1 MRESTVAKLDEQ
13 ISTLQERLTRL
24 KVRQQ
29 HIDARKRAIA
39 VQRERKTE
47 TRRKVLLGALILQ
60 KAKEGQMDA
69 QLLRSWL
76 DQALTRA
83 DERALFDL
91 PPLAVEGGGT
101 SGVAISKL
109 AGGALNVVR

>member
-1 MRESTVAKLDEQ
+1 MAKIDEQ

-29 HIDARKRAIA
+29 HIDARKRAIVA
-39 VQRERKTE
+39 QRDRKIE
-47 TRRKVLLGALILQ
+47 TRRKMLVGALVLQ
-60 KAKEGQMDA
+60 KANEGLMDA

-83 DERALFDL
+83 EERALFDL
-91 PPLAVEGGGT
+91 APL
-101 SGVAISKL
+101 
-109 AGGALNVVR
+109 GADDPAPSRRA

>member
-1 MRESTVAKLDEQ
+1 MAKLDEQ

-29 HIDARKRAIA
+29 HIDARKRAIVA
-39 VQRERKTE
+39 QRERKIE
-47 TRRKVLLGALILQ
+47 TRRKMLVGALILQ
-60 KAKEGQMDA
+60 KAKDGLMDA

-83 DERALFDL
+83 DERALFEL
-91 PPLAVEGGGT
+91 PPLAADAPAVST
-101 SGVAISKL
+101 SPPATTLSSGH
-109 AGGALNVVR
+109 

>member
-1 MRESTVAKLDEQ
+1 MAKLDEQ

-29 HIDARKRAIA
+29 HIDARKRAIVA
-39 VQRERKTE
+39 QRERRTE
-47 TRRKVLLGALILQ
+47 TRRRMLVGALIMQ

-69 QLLRSWL
+69 QLLHSWL
-76 DQALTRA
+76 DQTLTRA

-91 PPLAVEGGGT
+91 PPLA
-101 SGVAISKL
+101 
-109 AGGALNVVR
+109 AGAPNV

>member
-1 MRESTVAKLDEQ
+1 MAKLDEQ

-29 HIDARKRAIA
+29 HIDARKRAIVA
-39 VQRERKTE
+39 QRDRKIE
-47 TRRKVLLGALILQ
+47 TRRKMLVGALIIQ
-60 KAKEGQMDA
+60 KAKEGLMDA

-91 PPLAVEGGGT
+91 PPLAADDT
-101 SGVAISKL
+101 ASSRRA
-109 AGGALNVVR
+109 

>member
-1 MRESTVAKLDEQ
+1 MAKLDEQ
-13 ISTLQERLTRL
+13 ISTLQERLTQL

-39 VQRERKTE
+39 AQRERKAE
-47 TRRKVLLGALILQ
+47 TRRKMLVGALVMQ

-76 DQALTRA
+76 DQVLTRA
-83 DERALFDL
+83 EERALFDL
-91 PPLAVEGGGT
+91 PPLPVEG
-101 SGVAISKL
+101 
-109 AGGALNVVR
+109 RP

>member
-1 MRESTVAKLDEQ
+1 MAKIDEQ

-29 HIDARKRAIA
+29 HIDARKRAI
-39 VQRERKTE
+39 VTQRERKMD
-47 TRRKVLLGALILQ
+47 TRRKMLVGALIMQ
-60 KAKEGQMDA
+60 KAKEGLMDA

-91 PPLAVEGGGT
+91 TPL
-101 SGVAISKL
+101 
-109 AGGALNVVR
+109 GADDPRRA